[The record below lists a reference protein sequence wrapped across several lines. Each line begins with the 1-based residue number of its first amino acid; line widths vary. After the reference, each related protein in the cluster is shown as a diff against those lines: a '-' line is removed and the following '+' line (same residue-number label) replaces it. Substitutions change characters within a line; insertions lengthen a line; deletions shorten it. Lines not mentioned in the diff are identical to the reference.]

1 MCLWFTLNSHICLTV
16 LLICTI
22 CCCRLRV
29 SSFAYYSIVCLL
41 AFAYF
46 YNGDL
51 LVCLCFLFS
60 CFCFKLLDKFVSAA
74 TLNIY
79 VRMCFQ
85 VVFAGVVCS
94 GSIYRVV
101 WVSFVLQVMFGW
113 SARVKRSPPESGD
126 KLIYLYSYNWKE
138 LVCFNDGTLLF
149 FLWEISSDWT
159 INLDLIWRFS
169 SLLFRV
175 L

>member
-1 MCLWFTLNSHICLTV
+1 MFVIYSQLTHLLNCFAPFVVAVFL
-16 LLICTI
+16 
-22 CCCRLRV
+22 

-51 LVCLCFLFS
+51 LVFLCFLFS

-113 SARVKRSPPESGD
+113 SARVKRIPPESGD

-138 LVCFNDGTLLF
+138 LVCFNDGTLSF
-149 FLWEISSDWT
+149 SVRNFKR
-159 INLDLIWRFS
+159 LDDNFGLLIWRFS